1 MARAAVRAKQ
11 QAKAKAQQPA
21 KPARARGRRRHAS
34 GGNPNQELFFVRLRR
49 GQKWLYALL
58 AVVFAATFAG
68 VGVGSGGGGLSQ
80 LYTGLF
86 GGGGSSV
93 SKAQNEVRKNPA
105 KGYRDLA
112 TAYESNSNN
121 VQAISALQSYVS
133 IKKNDADAWA
143 ELGGLELSQAQLYAG
158 QYQAAQQ
165 AAQLAD
171 PSTPFQP
178 GGTLSSAIGS
188 NAAYQTA
195 AQEATSQTQ
204 QLYQQATDAVNLA
217 VADYQHAAKNRP
229 HDPTLQ
235 EELASAA
242 ENAGNYTTAVQA
254 WTRYLQLYPNSPL
267 KGQVERRIKQD
278 KKAGASTPIGP
289 GGATGTG
296 NTGSSSVQPK
306 SYGKK

>member
-11 QAKAKAQQPA
+11 QAKAKTQQPG

-34 GGNPNQELFFVRLRR
+34 GGNPNQQLFFVRLRR
-49 GQKWLYALL
+49 GQRWLYALL

-86 GGGGSSV
+86 GSGSSSV
-93 SKAQNEVRKNPA
+93 SKAQHEVAKNPA

-112 TAYESNSNN
+112 TAYESNGNN
-121 VQAISALQSYVS
+121 VQAISALQSYVG
-133 IKKNDADAWA
+133 IKKKDADAWA
-143 ELGGLELSQAQLYAG
+143 ELAGLELSQAQTYAT
-158 QYQAAQQ
+158 QYQSAQQ

-178 GGTLSSAIGS
+178 GGSLATAIGS
-188 NAAYQTA
+188 NPAYQTA
-195 AQEATSQTQ
+195 AQDATSQTQ

-217 VADYQHAAKNRP
+217 VSDYQHAATIRP
-229 HDPTLQ
+229 HDPTVQ

-242 ENAGNYTTAVQA
+242 ENGGNYTVAIQA
-254 WTRYLQLYPNSPL
+254 WKRYLQLYPNSPL
-267 KGQVERRIKQD
+267 KGQVAKRITQD
-278 KKAGASTPIGP
+278 KKAAASAPTLGT
-289 GGATGTG
+289 GGA
-296 NTGSSSVQPK
+296 GSSSGQPK
-306 SYGKK
+306 SNSHK